1 MSELKTCPF
10 CNKPAK
16 TAEVVFPNSTKG
28 FRIYCDND
36 ECHVKPKTD
45 TFSQRETALCAW
57 NIRPGEYATQKRIA
71 ELHARLDIKDRII
84 DEQNQNIAVKQDI
97 IHKQAI
103 TISRFMEG

>member
-1 MSELKTCPF
+1 MSDLKTCPF

-16 TAEVVFPNSTKG
+16 LAEVIFPNQTKG

-36 ECHVKPKTD
+36 ECHIRPKTD
-45 TFSQRETALCAW
+45 TFNQFETALVAW
-57 NIRPGEYATQKRIA
+57 NSRRGDGAKRIA

-84 DEQNQNIAVKQDI
+84 HEQSQNLAVKESI

-103 TISRFMEG
+103 MISSLTEG